1 LFLDICL
8 FFLYNPLR
16 RVVQGRRN
24 TKPLFRRV
32 DEEARELGDMNSNMV
47 LGGFLII
54 LVCQDIVAI
63 KAFRKS
69 YRDGM
74 LCAMVPGY
82 ILFYASREASRQV
95 KPVVGWLVGLGIVL
109 MGFMR

>member
-1 LFLDICL
+1 M
-8 FFLYNPLR
+8 
-16 RVVQGRRN
+16 
-24 TKPLFRRV
+24 KPPVRGV
-32 DEEARELGDMNSNMV
+32 DEEARALGDMTSNIV

-54 LVCQDIVAI
+54 LVCQDIVAF

-69 YRDGM
+69 AREGM

-82 ILFYASREASRQV
+82 ILFYASREESRQV
-95 KPVVGWLVGLGIVL
+95 KPLIGWLVGLGMML